1 MSKTVYI
8 IWNRDAM
15 AAVPGTFASSSD
27 AAEHISRLL
36 SKERDSKKPITRDVV
51 AVTV

>member
-15 AAVPGTFASSSD
+15 AAIPGTFPTSSE
-27 AAEHISRLL
+27 AAGHITRLL